1 MAGKVLIV
9 DDDIDYVESTRAALE
24 AEGLSVL
31 AASDSKQGIQVARE
45 QKPDLVILDV
55 MMSWILDG
63 LRMSLDLH
71 EDPELSNIPVIMVS
85 SIPRTEYV
93 AAFPTDQTLHVDEFL
108 TKPVR
113 PTELAARVKKM
124 LASRGKA

>member
-1 MAGKVLIV
+1 MLIV
-9 DDDIDYVESTRAALE
+9 DDDIDYVESTRAPLE

-45 QKPDLVILDV
+45 QKPDLAILDV
-55 MMSWILDG
+55 MMSWILDR
-63 LRMSLDLH
+63 LRMSRDLH
-71 EDPELSNIPVIMVS
+71 EDSELSNIPVIMVS
-85 SIPRTEYV
+85 SIPRTQYA
-93 AAFPTDQTLHVDEFL
+93 AAFPTDQTPHVDEFL
-108 TKPVR
+108 IKPVR